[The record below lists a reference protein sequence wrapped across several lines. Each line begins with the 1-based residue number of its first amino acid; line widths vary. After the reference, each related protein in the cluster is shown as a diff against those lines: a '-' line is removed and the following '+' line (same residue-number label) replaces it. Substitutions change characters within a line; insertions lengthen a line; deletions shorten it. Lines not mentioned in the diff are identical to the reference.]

1 LVVFTAVHHCC
12 AAMLYIVI
20 LTVFNNGNT
29 HSYALVILMVIHIA
43 V

>member
-12 AAMLYIVI
+12 AAMLHIVI
-20 LTVFNNGNT
+20 LTVFNISNT
-29 HSYALVILMVIHIA
+29 HSHAPVILTVIHIA